1 MKQLFSLKSF
11 QKILFF
17 MFLIGII
24 IGTLYGI
31 HIFTNKLRFYSI
43 LPFFPILYIITKGLY
58 KNSTLFFADFKSI
71 TTKS

>member
-1 MKQLFSLKSF
+1 MNELFRLKSF

-17 MFLIGII
+17 MFLIGFI

-43 LPFFPILYIITKGLY
+43 MPFLPVIYIIAKGLY
-58 KNSTLFFADFKSI
+58 KNTPLLIKDFKSI
-71 TTKS
+71 

>member
-1 MKQLFSLKSF
+1 MKQLFLLKSF

-24 IGTLYGI
+24 LGTLYGI

-43 LPFFPILYIITKGLY
+43 LPFVPIMYIITKGLY
-58 KNSTLFFADFKSI
+58 KNIPFLINDFKSI
-71 TTKS
+71 YVNQ

>member
-1 MKQLFSLKSF
+1 MKELFRLKSF

-17 MFLIGII
+17 MFLIGIV

-43 LPFFPILYIITKGLY
+43 IPFFPILYIITKGLY
-58 KNSTLFFADFKSI
+58 KNIPLLINDFKSI
-71 TTKS
+71 YVKQ